1 MSPSGGPSGTIV
13 NMAMVY
19 DSSADRMVVF
29 GGTDFQGHGS
39 DKTWAYDYE
48 SNTWT
53 DRNPGTHP
61 HAGWL
66 DRAAYDSWA
75 HRMIMFGGYDS
86 VTKRFTNET
95 WAYNYAGNNWK
106 NLSAAGSPS
115 PRTRPGLAFDSQ
127 SDRVILVGGETGFGA
142 YSNETYSYNLSWNTW
157 TNMSPDVHPEA
168 RRSSMMAYDSKADRM
183 ILFGGTDDGS
193 PGYGHGAYNDTWAY
207 DYETNT
213 WTNLSSAIAPSP
225 RYHGGFAYDSTVDRF
240 VLYGGVG
247 GDPYDHS
254 PYETWL
260 YDYDNNTW
268 SQIAPDHSPSPKA
281 LMGMAFDTQSA
292 RTIMFGGN
300 AGGNTPG
307 NETWAFTAENPTQ
320 DSETDWTNMNPSDA
334 PAGYLNM
341 AMVYDS
347 DADRMVAYGGWD
359 GTDDF
364 SNETW
369 AYDLESNTWTNL
381 HPVGHPDATHL
392 LRAAYDSGSRQTI
405 LFGGW
410 VGTISGGTY
419 SNETWAYDF
428 SSNTW
433 RNLGPAEHPSG
444 RSRQGMAYDAES
456 ARTILFGGHTI
467 ENTYDNETW
476 AYDAAQNRWTNMA
489 PAVAP
494 PGRRSPGMTYDS
506 KSDRMI
512 LFGGYDSYSDVI
524 YNDTWAYD
532 FDANTWTNM
541 TPLDGPSGRW
551 GMGFSYDSAIER
563 CILFGGTA
571 DDSRTWAYDFTNNTW
586 SLLRPHHSPPHH
598 MFQGMAY
605 DSQSARTIMFG
616 GGGTPGND
624 TWALATAPGLPGAPN
639 DVRIRPGNGYLELH
653 WRAPPDDG
661 LSPITGYRIYRSTN
675 PGQEALFGELGNVD
689 TWTDSNVTN
698 GETYYYQLS
707 AINAYGEGPRSGAVS
722 AEPDGTPPVTSASLS
737 GHLGN
742 EGWWLSTVTVT
753 LTASDDNSGVAST
766 SFRVDGGGWQTY
778 PSPIQVRGDGEHTVD
793 FYSTDN
799 AGNVEGWH
807 SVGFRI
813 DGTAP
818 QTAISLD
825 GAGGDGYWFHSP
837 VTVDIT
843 ATDAGSGVA
852 SIEYRLDGGT
862 WATYAASFDVG
873 EGEHTVDAY
882 AIDVAGSSGP
892 VVSRSF
898 GVDTT
903 PPITTAQIA
912 GPTGENGWYLGA
924 VQVTLAATDALGTP
938 TIWVR
943 VDGGSWT
950 RYTGPLLFDTGVHT
964 FDYYAVDASGLQEA
978 VQTQTVSI
986 DFAAPQS
993 EASLQGTLGELGWY
1007 RSNVLLAIQATDATS
1022 GVASIAYRID
1032 GGAWQAYAGLVPI
1045 GDGSHSIQYYA
1056 TDSAGVAESVRVIE
1070 VRIDTTPPAVAAQ
1083 SPSLPV
1089 TTTEVTISWTGTDA
1103 GSGIDHY
1110 EVRVDGGA
1118 YESVGGGNS
1127 ALLRLADGS
1136 HTIEIRAVDLAGN
1149 EASTAITVTVDTSP
1163 PNTSGPYGATPLFA
1177 IVLAVIAIAFAVAV
1191 VVIQRRRRTV

>member
-1 MSPSGGPSGTIV
+1 MRAVLRVATVAVFLSLILLAGDGSGSAAPHPAVHVEAAPIPLTGYDWTNMSPSGGPSGTIV

-29 GGTDFQGHGS
+29 GGTDFRGHGS
-39 DKTWAYDYE
+39 NTTWAYDYE

-53 DRNPGTHP
+53 DRNPETHP
-61 HAGWL
+61 HGGWL

-369 AYDLESNTWTNL
+369 AYDFESNTWTNL

-410 VGTISGGTY
+410 VGTIRGGTY
-419 SNETWAYDF
+419 SNGTWGYDF
-428 SSNTW
+428 SSNAWT
-433 RNLGPAEHPSG
+433 NLTPSEHPSA
-444 RSRQGMAYDAES
+444 RSRQGMAYDAQS
-456 ARTILFGGHTI
+456 ARTILCGGHPI
-467 ENTYDNETW
+467 DNTYGNETW

-541 TPLDGPSGRW
+541 
-551 GMGFSYDSAIER
+551 
-563 CILFGGTA
+563 
-571 DDSRTWAYDFTNNTW
+571 
-586 SLLRPHHSPPHH
+586 
-598 MFQGMAY
+598 
-605 DSQSARTIMFG
+605 
-616 GGGTPGND
+616 
-624 TWALATAPGLPGAPN
+624 
-639 DVRIRPGNGYLELH
+639 
-653 WRAPPDDG
+653 
-661 LSPITGYRIYRSTN
+661 
-675 PGQEALFGELGNVD
+675 
-689 TWTDSNVTN
+689 
-698 GETYYYQLS
+698 
-707 AINAYGEGPRSGAVS
+707 
-722 AEPDGTPPVTSASLS
+722 
-737 GHLGN
+737 
-742 EGWWLSTVTVT
+742 
-753 LTASDDNSGVAST
+753 
-766 SFRVDGGGWQTY
+766 
-778 PSPIQVRGDGEHTVD
+778 
-793 FYSTDN
+793 
-799 AGNVEGWH
+799 
-807 SVGFRI
+807 
-813 DGTAP
+813 
-818 QTAISLD
+818 
-825 GAGGDGYWFHSP
+825 
-837 VTVDIT
+837 
-843 ATDAGSGVA
+843 
-852 SIEYRLDGGT
+852 
-862 WATYAASFDVG
+862 
-873 EGEHTVDAY
+873 
-882 AIDVAGSSGP
+882 
-892 VVSRSF
+892 
-898 GVDTT
+898 
-903 PPITTAQIA
+903 
-912 GPTGENGWYLGA
+912 
-924 VQVTLAATDALGTP
+924 
-938 TIWVR
+938 
-943 VDGGSWT
+943 
-950 RYTGPLLFDTGVHT
+950 
-964 FDYYAVDASGLQEA
+964 
-978 VQTQTVSI
+978 
-986 DFAAPQS
+986 
-993 EASLQGTLGELGWY
+993 
-1007 RSNVLLAIQATDATS
+1007 
-1022 GVASIAYRID
+1022 
-1032 GGAWQAYAGLVPI
+1032 
-1045 GDGSHSIQYYA
+1045 
-1056 TDSAGVAESVRVIE
+1056 
-1070 VRIDTTPPAVAAQ
+1070 
-1083 SPSLPV
+1083 
-1089 TTTEVTISWTGTDA
+1089 
-1103 GSGIDHY
+1103 
-1110 EVRVDGGA
+1110 
-1118 YESVGGGNS
+1118 
-1127 ALLRLADGS
+1127 
-1136 HTIEIRAVDLAGN
+1136 
-1149 EASTAITVTVDTSP
+1149 
-1163 PNTSGPYGATPLFA
+1163 
-1177 IVLAVIAIAFAVAV
+1177 
-1191 VVIQRRRRTV
+1191 